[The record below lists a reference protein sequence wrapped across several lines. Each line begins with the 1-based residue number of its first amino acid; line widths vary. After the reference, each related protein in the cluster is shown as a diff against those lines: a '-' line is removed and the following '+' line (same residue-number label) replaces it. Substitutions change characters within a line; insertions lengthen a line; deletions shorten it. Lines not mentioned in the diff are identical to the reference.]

1 MYGMKGAKG
10 LAWSV
15 LAVVLWVGCGGGIEA
30 PASPQ
35 SLETRE
41 QAHRRED
48 DREIRWIRQ
57 TVGTDFETGGRVAVD
72 RDGNTVVIGAYK
84 GSVTLDEDHV
94 LAAPT
99 TGFSAY
105 YLAKYGKD
113 GRVSWARAFAVSSPD
128 MELTSMTV
136 DSHGRITVLGSS
148 VSGVDLGAG
157 PLSGGLF
164 LAQFSPSGE
173 LLWSRSGFSGAVFGG
188 FATTPTLAVDRDD
201 RIIMAGSMMGTLDFG
216 GGPRTVPT
224 TGESPVLV
232 VFTRSGRY
240 VWDRVFPG
248 SGAGYFTDVDTDSN
262 GNVFVVGLV
271 SGSFDLGGG
280 AISSP
285 EGRRVSM
292 VAKFSGRGE
301 HRWSKRVAAADDG
314 ALQLNG
320 LAVQDNRVVLAGSLN
335 GTFHFRGETLTGKHG
350 LLLAYSLKGAESW
363 ARTLSSGFLTD
374 VDASRG
380 DDLTVLGF
388 AFLDP
393 GSDIDT
399 SGLPSGLGG
408 YLFVARYDADEGERD
423 WVRVFGWAAYGLAWP
438 WLGGSHE
445 GGIAVS
451 GSFNEPVYFGAETLT
466 PTTPGVYDAF
476 LLRMGR

>member
-1 MYGMKGAKG
+1 MHWMKGARG

-15 LAVVLWVGCGGGIEA
+15 FAVVLWVGCGEGVEA

-35 SLETRE
+35 SLAARV
-41 QAHRRED
+41 QAHRSED
-48 DREIRWIRQ
+48 DSEIRWIGR
-57 TVGTDFETGGRVAVD
+57 TVGTDFETGGRVAMD
-72 RDGNTVVIGAYK
+72 RDGNTVVIGVYK
-84 GSVTLDEDHV
+84 GSVTLDEDHA
-94 LAAPT
+94 LPAPT

-113 GRVSWARAFAVSSPD
+113 GRVSWARTFAVSSPD

-157 PLSGGLF
+157 PLSGGAF
-164 LAQFSPSGE
+164 LAQFSPGGE
-173 LLWSRSGFSGAVFGG
+173 LLWSRSGFLGTVFGG
-188 FATTPTLAVDRDD
+188 FATSPTLKVDRDD
-201 RIIMAGSMMGTLDFG
+201 RILMAGSMIGTLDFG

-224 TGESPVLV
+224 TGESPVIV

-248 SGAGYFTDVDTDSN
+248 SGGGSFTDVDTDSN
-262 GNVFVVGLV
+262 GNVFVVGRV
-271 SGSFDLGGG
+271 NGSFDLGGG

-285 EGRRVSM
+285 EGGLVSM

-301 HRWSKRVAAADDG
+301 HRWSKRVAADAG
-314 ALQLNG
+314 ALLLNG
-320 LAVQDNRVVLAGSLN
+320 LAVQDNRVVLAGSMD

-363 ARTLSSGFLTD
+363 ARTLSSGSLID

-408 YLFVARYDADEGERD
+408 YLFVARYDADDGERD
-423 WVRVFGWAAYGLAWP
+423 WVRVFGWSALSLSQP
-438 WLGGSHE
+438 WLAVSHE

-451 GSFNEPVYFGAETLT
+451 GSFTEPVYFGSETLT